1 MVNSKDQNVVF
12 DIHADEYSKKI
23 NKTLNKYGADH
34 DFFTAHKAGLLLEIL
49 ATHSKDPADMTLM
62 DVGCGVGKVHA
73 HLKQSFKS
81 ILGIDLSEP
90 SIDVARALHPEV
102 HYECYGGDVLPAADN
117 SVDMTLAICV
127 FHHVPVQQWQAFSA
141 EMMRVLRPGGLAVV
155 IEHNPLNPLTRHI
168 VNTCPLDADAVLLQP
183 RKLRGLFQSVGAEAV
198 TSRTV
203 LSVPPKASFLKKI
216 DNYLGVLPFGAQY
229 YTLAHKP
236 LMAAV

>member
-1 MVNSKDQNVVF
+1 MVDSKDQNVVF
-12 DIHADEYSKKI
+12 DIHADKYSEEI
-23 NKTLNKYGADH
+23 DKTLNKYGADH
-34 DFFTAHKAGLLLEIL
+34 DFFTTHKAGLLLDIL
-49 ATHSKDPADMTLM
+49 AAHSKDPADMTLM
-62 DVGCGVGKVHA
+62 DVGCGVGKIHA

-90 SIDVARALHPEV
+90 SIDVARGLHPEV
-102 HYECYGGDVLPAADN
+102 HYECYSGDVLPAADN

-127 FHHVPVQQWQAFSA
+127 FHHVPVQKWKAFSA

-155 IEHNPLNPLTRHI
+155 IEHNPFNPLTRHI

-183 RKLRGLFQSVGAEAV
+183 RELRGLFQGVGAETV

-229 YTLAHKP
+229 YTLAHKS